1 MFVTPNGKFNRN
13 STLKEWW
20 SVIPND
26 QSISRLDK
34 WTTKKWV
41 QKEETAKTWVERLRF
56 TWPASSKAYNA
67 NCVELHGG
75 QPVQVESYERIW
87 WRIQG
92 LWSGGMGKEGTVCG
106 IWNEK
111 EWEEWTT
118 QCMRD
123 RGLKD
128 KVMFWLFV
136 PRVSP
141 CRALVWLDGDNRVT
155 I

>member
-1 MFVTPNGKFNRN
+1 MFVTPNGKFQSQRHVERMVISHPQRPVDVTTWQMND
-13 STLKEWW
+13 KEM
-20 SVIPND
+20 
-26 QSISRLDK
+26 K
-34 WTTKKWV
+34 
-41 QKEETAKTWVERLRF
+41 QKEETANTKVERLWF
-56 TWPASSKAYNA
+56 TWPASSKTYNA

-87 WRIQG
+87 WRMQG

-141 CRALVWLDGDNRVT
+141 CRALVWLDGDNWVT
-155 I
+155 V